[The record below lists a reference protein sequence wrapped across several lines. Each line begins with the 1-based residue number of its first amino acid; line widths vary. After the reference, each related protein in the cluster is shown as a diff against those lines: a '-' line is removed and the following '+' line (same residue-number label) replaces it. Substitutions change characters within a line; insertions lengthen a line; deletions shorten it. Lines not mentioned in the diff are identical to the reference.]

1 MTIKLRSSRTYHD
14 AIGQL
19 NQLQTGA
26 RKVQTATA
34 VLSPR
39 EKALGWVRFL
49 NLDVRL
55 LNWRL
60 ELYTHKQDRYKSCPS
75 FMLRVPRGK
84 VRRAC
89 TRKTSSR
96 RTTDPKEAITTRLSA
111 VSYRLIFQAYENAS
125 ELTASPSRKHASPPT
140 SGPCGIR

>member
-1 MTIKLRSSRTYHD
+1 MTSKLRSSRTYHD

-34 VLSPR
+34 VLTPR
-39 EKALGWVRFL
+39 EKALGWARFL
-49 NLDVRL
+49 ELDVRL
-55 LNWRL
+55 LNR
-60 ELYTHKQDRYKSCPS
+60 ELGVYTHKQDRYKSCPS

-89 TRKTSSR
+89 TRKISSR
-96 RTTDPKEAITTRLSA
+96 HITDPKKAKTTKPSA
-111 VSYRLIFQAYENAS
+111 VSSRLIFQAYENAS
-125 ELTASPSRKHASPPT
+125 ESTASPSRKHASPPI